1 MWACVGFSQS
11 AVSRVV
17 TRAAAGSQAFALDES
32 EQKIKEK
39 VEKEHKTEKKREN
52 KKKRGKKKEKKALPR
67 VSRRWFS
74 SPALPLFPE
83 DEVENELIKR
93 HLPPVVSS
101 A

>member
-1 MWACVGFSQS
+1 MCVWACVGFSQS

-52 KKKRGKKKEKKALPR
+52 KKKREKKKRKE
-67 VSRRWFS
+67 S
-74 SPALPLFPE
+74 
-83 DEVENELIKR
+83 
-93 HLPPVVSS
+93 SS
-101 A
+101 ACLAPLVLLARTAAVPRG